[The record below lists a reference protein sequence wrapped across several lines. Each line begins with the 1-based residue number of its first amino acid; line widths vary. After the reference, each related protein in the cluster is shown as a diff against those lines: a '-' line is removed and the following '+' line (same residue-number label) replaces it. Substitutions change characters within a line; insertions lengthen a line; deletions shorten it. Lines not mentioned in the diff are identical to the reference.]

1 MRLKEAKKPTDQ
13 DFSPPSSSVL
23 GHFLFSPQMV
33 IASLLRK
40 SDYLAFLSGAVQHPN
55 GFLFC
60 LCIAIRL
67 RLPYRHLFLS
77 EKLTKELL
85 SMHMHSLNW
94 LAILLAAISTMLL
107 GFLWYSP
114 LLFAKAWTRE
124 MGYDPNDKS
133 KMDEMRRN
141 AGPAYAGSFVAGLL
155 SAVTLALILHGM
167 RAESVHFGMMASFHI
182 WLGFVATV
190 QFTGAL
196 FAKQSMK
203 LFAINTGYQLVCYLV
218 MGAILVLWK

>member
-1 MRLKEAKKPTDQ
+1 
-13 DFSPPSSSVL
+13 
-23 GHFLFSPQMV
+23 
-33 IASLLRK
+33 
-40 SDYLAFLSGAVQHPN
+40 
-55 GFLFC
+55 
-60 LCIAIRL
+60 
-67 RLPYRHLFLS
+67 
-77 EKLTKELL
+77 
-85 SMHMHSLNW
+85 MHMHSLNW
-94 LAILLAAISTMLL
+94 LAILVAAISTMIL

-124 MGYDPNDKS
+124 MGYDPNDKA
-133 KMDEMRRN
+133 KMEEMKKS
-141 AGPAYAGSFVAGLL
+141 AGPAYAGSLVASLI
-155 SAVTLALILHGM
+155 SAFTLALILHGM
-167 RAESVHFGMMASFHI
+167 RAESLHFGIMASFHI